1 MVDNVLDSV
10 YLVVVV
16 VAVEERLLPEDHA
29 GQHAAQAPHVQTI
42 VIHLEEEDSKISELE
57 KSQDG
62 GMEEDPATAP

>member
-29 GQHAAQAPHVQTI
+29 GQHAAQAPHVQTV
-42 VIHLEEEDSKISELE
+42 VIHLEEEDSQISELE